1 MLRPVWR
8 YVPQGLLW
16 RVVPAGSGLLLGEVR
31 TEDRKNAWFF
41 CLEERTGHV
50 LWERLDFG
58 LGWWCGV
65 EAVSGGL
72 VFLHGFASPDLPVHK
87 SVHAVDLWT
96 GRLLWSAQGLR
107 FVKAGVD
114 TVYAHEETLAGVI
127 LLALDARTGA
137 RRRTEVLED
146 GAVAPMVNATENAK
160 TGEPAFPVPLPSV
173 GRVGPD
179 VAGILSELSGPVET
193 GPTVEVLLVDGLVIA
208 CRTTMMERLF
218 RSELMVIGKSGNRM
232 LYRDEIAAAVAPPA
246 PESFF
251 VRGGMLIYIKDRT
264 MLTGVDLRAAEGPK
278 TEGSTP

>member
-1 MLRPVWR
+1 MLRPAWR
-8 YVPQGLLW
+8 YVPRGLFW

-87 SVHAVDLWT
+87 SVHAVDLRT

-107 FVKAGVD
+107 FVKAGGD
-114 TVYAHEETLAGVI
+114 TVYAQEETLAGSI
-127 LLALDARTGA
+127 LFELDARTGA
-137 RRRTEVLED
+137 RHRTGMPEVS
-146 GAVAPMVNATENAK
+146 AVLPTHSATENTKAE
-160 TGEPAFPVPLPSV
+160 EPTFPVPLPSV
-173 GRVGPD
+173 GRVDPD
-179 VAGILSELSGPVET
+179 VGAILRELGGPEET
-193 GPTVEVLLVDGLVIA
+193 GPTAEVLLVDGLVIA
-208 CRTTMMERLF
+208 CRTTMIERLF
-218 RSELMVIGKSGNRM
+218 RSELMVIGRNGHRV
-232 LYRDEIAAAVAPPA
+232 LYSEEIAAAIAPPA

-251 VRGGMLIYIKDRT
+251 VRGGMVIYIKDRT
-264 MLTGVDLRAAEGPK
+264 MLTGVDLRATGEYRK
-278 TEGSTP
+278 EGSTP